1 MIRLFGFLLIVISIS
16 LGWSWMSYQQSV
28 NSSYISDETGA
39 VVITINKG
47 DALNKVVEKLSA
59 KGAVEAKWF
68 KWLVRLEGQANKI
81 QAGEY
86 EFSPGLTPVQILQFL
101 VKGKV
106 NQYAVSLIE
115 GQTFKQIL
123 NDLHEHPAIEN
134 TLPIKADMATYL
146 TLLNFSEKHLEG
158 LLLPE
163 TYFFIKGTSDVEI
176 ITRAYRS
183 MQAFINTAWLERQQN
198 KDIKTV
204 YDALILASIVEKE
217 TAVASERKRIAGLFL
232 RRLEIGMKLQ
242 TDPTVIYGMGDI
254 YQGDIRFRDLRKDTP
269 YNTYTRYGLPPT
281 PIAMPGKA
289 SIDAVLHPEKTRSLY
304 FVSKGNG
311 THVFSET
318 LRQHNNA
325 VNKYQRKNKK

>member
-1 MIRLFGFLLIVISIS
+1 MIRLIGFLTVILSIS
-16 LGWSWMSYQQSV
+16 LGWFWMSYQQSI
-28 NSSYISDETGA
+28 NSSYINDDTGSI
-39 VVITINKG
+39 VVTINKG
-47 DALNKVVEKLSA
+47 DSFNKIVGQLSE

-68 KWLVRLEGQANKI
+68 KWLVRVEGKANKI

-106 NQYAVSLIE
+106 NQYAVTLIE
-115 GQTFKQIL
+115 GHTFKQIL
-123 NDLHEHPAIEN
+123 QELHEHPAIKN
-134 TLPIKADMATYL
+134 TLPITAKVSDYL
-146 TLLNFSEKHLEG
+146 ELLNFPEKHIEG

-163 TYFFIKGTSDVEI
+163 TYFFIKGTTDKEI

-183 MQAFINTAWLERQQN
+183 MQSFVNTAWQEREVHD
-198 KDIKTV
+198 KIESV

-217 TAVASERKRIAGLFL
+217 TGVASERKQIAGLFI

-254 YQGDIRFRDLRKDTP
+254 YKGDIRFRDLRKDTP

-289 SIDAVLHPEKTRSLY
+289 SIDAVLHPKKTRSLY

-311 THVFSET
+311 THYFSEN
-318 LRQHNNA
+318 LKQHNNA
-325 VNKYQRKNKK
+325 VNKYQRKK

>member
-1 MIRLFGFLLIVISIS
+1 VIRLFGFLLIVISIS

>member
-1 MIRLFGFLLIVISIS
+1 MIRRFIAISIIVS
-16 LGWSWMSYQQSV
+16 SLLLGWFWMLYERSI
-28 NSSYISDETGA
+28 NESYITDEMGS
-39 VVITINKG
+39 VVVSIEKG
-47 DALNKVVEKLSA
+47 QNLNQIISVLDKKEVVDGL
-59 KGAVEAKWF
+59 WF
-68 KWLVRLEGQANKI
+68 KWLVRFEGVASKI

-86 EFSPGLTPVQILQFL
+86 EFSPGLTPAQILTYL

-106 NQYAVSLIE
+106 NQYAVSIVE
-115 GQTFKQIL
+115 GQSFKEIL
-123 NDLHEHPAIEN
+123 SDIQGHSAIKS
-134 TLPIKADMATYL
+134 TLPANAKMAEYL
-146 TLLNFSEKHLEG
+146 ELLNISEKHLEG

-163 TYFFIKGTSDVEI
+163 TYFFVKNTSDVDI
-176 ITRAYRS
+176 IKRAYRS
-183 MQAFINTAWLERQQN
+183 MQVFVNSAWPGRQ
-198 KDIKTV
+198 KRAVIPSV

-217 TAVASERKRIAGLFL
+217 TGVASERKQIAGLFI

-254 YQGDIRFRDLRKDTP
+254 YKGDIRFRDLRKDTP

-289 SIDAVLHPEKTRSLY
+289 AIEAVLHPVETKSLY

-318 LRQHNNA
+318 LKQHNAA
-325 VNKYQRKNKK
+325 VDKYQRNK

>member
-1 MIRLFGFLLIVISIS
+1 MIRRFIAISIIVS
-16 LGWSWMSYQQSV
+16 SLLLGWFWMLYERSI
-28 NSSYISDETGA
+28 NESYITDEMGSVLVSIEKGQNLNQIISVLDKKE
-39 VVITINKG
+39 VVNG
-47 DALNKVVEKLSA
+47 R
-59 KGAVEAKWF
+59 WF
-68 KWLVRLEGQANKI
+68 KWLVRFEGVASKI

-86 EFSPGLTPVQILQFL
+86 EFSPGLTPAQILTYL

-106 NQYAVSLIE
+106 NQYAVSIVE
-115 GQTFKQIL
+115 GQSFKEIL
-123 NDLHEHPAIEN
+123 SDIQGHSAIKS
-134 TLPIKADMATYL
+134 TLPINAKMAEYL
-146 TLLNFSEKHLEG
+146 ELLNISEKHLEG

-163 TYFFIKGTSDVEI
+163 TYFFVKNTSDVDI
-176 ITRAYRS
+176 IKRAYRS
-183 MQAFINTAWLERQQN
+183 MQVFVNSAWPERQ
-198 KDIKTV
+198 KRAVIPSV

-217 TAVASERKRIAGLFL
+217 TGVASERKQIAGLFI

-254 YQGDIRFRDLRKDTP
+254 YKGDIRFRDLRKDTP

-289 SIDAVLHPEKTRSLY
+289 AIEAVLHPVETKSLY

-318 LRQHNNA
+318 LKQHNAA
-325 VNKYQRKNKK
+325 VDKYQRNK

>member
-1 MIRLFGFLLIVISIS
+1 MIRLIGFLTVILSIS
-16 LGWSWMSYQQSV
+16 LGWFWMSYQQSI

-39 VVITINKG
+39 IVITINKG
-47 DALNKVVEKLSA
+47 DSFNKKVTHLSE
-59 KGAVEAKWF
+59 KGAVEEKWF
-68 KWLVRLEGQANKI
+68 KWLARVEGKANKI

-106 NQYAVSLIE
+106 NQYAISLIE

-123 NDLHEHPAIEN
+123 QELHDHPAIKN
-134 TLPIKADMATYL
+134 TLPISAKMPEYL
-146 TLLNFSEKHLEG
+146 ELLNFPEKHIEG

-163 TYFFIKGTSDVEI
+163 TYFFIKGTSDKEI
-176 ITRAYRS
+176 IIRAYRS
-183 MQAFINTAWLERQQN
+183 MQAFVNTAW
-198 KDIKTV
+198 KDREINDNIKNV

-217 TAVASERKRIAGLFL
+217 TGAASERKQIAGLFI

-254 YQGDIRFRDLRKDTP
+254 YKGDIRFRDLREDTP

-304 FVSKGNG
+304 FVSKGDG
-311 THVFSET
+311 THYFSET

-325 VNKYQRKNKK
+325 VNKYQRKKQQ